1 MQNDILYGRFKRK
14 YIKAGKEPAHNNH
27 RGRRCQ
33 PQRQHDTC
41 EANGR
46 KSKTGRSRLCK
57 IPDVCSGKA
66 GLPFCPES
74 RISEENDRSGRV
86 AASDVTEAGID
97 AGGFYKTAGVL

>member
-1 MQNDILYGRFKRK
+1 MHTTIIAEAGVNHNGSMTLAKQMVE
-14 YIKAGKEPAHNNH
+14 KAKQAGADYVKFLTFVPE
-27 RGRRCQ
+27 
-33 PQRQHDTC
+33 
-41 EANGR
+41 
-46 KSKTGRSRLCK
+46 
-57 IPDVCSGKA
+57 KA